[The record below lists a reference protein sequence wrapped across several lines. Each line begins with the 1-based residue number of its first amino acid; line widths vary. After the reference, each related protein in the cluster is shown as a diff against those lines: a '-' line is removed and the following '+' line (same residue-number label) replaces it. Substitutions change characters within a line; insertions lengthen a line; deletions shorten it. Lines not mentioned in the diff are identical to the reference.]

1 MYLEGVKYEQNGEML
16 EAIKCY
22 KRAMQLV
29 PDIEQRMYT
38 TSIRTGEPSEH
49 SVLLQIF

>member
-1 MYLEGVKYEQNGEML
+1 MYLCGVRHEESGEVV
-16 EAIKCY
+16 EAIRYY

-38 TSIRTGEPSEH
+38 YPQNKDKGSH
-49 SVLLQIF
+49 Y